1 MINTVKILVT
11 AIAFFV
17 AIFAL
22 TFTFRLISEPD
33 TTSNFIGF
41 ILLVLLG
48 FGLYKVLTF
57 KNNKKNE
64 K

>member
-1 MINTVKILVT
+1 MIDTVKILAT

-41 ILLVLLG
+41 VVLVLLG
-48 FGLYKVLTF
+48 FGCYRVLTF
-57 KNNKKNE
+57 KPTKKDE